1 MGARGVVALALA
13 AVVVTAGC
21 AGRRIESGVFHS
33 PKGYRVGLPGAE
45 WTVVDASRADLELRH
60 HAAPAAMLAH
70 ATCGD
75 RAPAP
80 RLEALS
86 RHLLIGFQSRAIVEW
101 GDVSVNGRR
110 AAHAVLDGRLAPGGA
125 LTRVETYVL
134 KDERCVYDFALV
146 APPASFETWRTAF
159 RGLVDSFAAE

>member
-1 MGARGVVALALA
+1 THFWSRSRGVPWRKGETSGHTQHVQAVYADCDADALLVQVHQEGVACHTGQRTCFFTTLQ
-13 AVVVTAGC
+13 AGGGPPGSQPP
-21 AGRRIESGVFHS
+21 ANMLERLERRIESGVFHS

-70 ATCGD
+70 ATCGGQ
-75 RAPAP
+75 APAP

-101 GDVSVNGRR
+101 GDVSVNG
-110 AAHAVLDGRLAPGGA
+110 
-125 LTRVETYVL
+125 
-134 KDERCVYDFALV
+134 
-146 APPASFETWRTAF
+146 
-159 RGLVDSFAAE
+159 

>member
-1 MGARGVVALALA
+1 MALALT
-13 AVVVTAGC
+13 VVVMAVGC
-21 AGRRIESGVFHS
+21 AGKRIESGVFYS

-70 ATCGD
+70 ATCGGQ
-75 RAPAP
+75 APAL

-110 AAHAVLDGRLAPGGA
+110 TAHAVLDGRVVVSGP
-125 LTRVETYVL
+125 RQ
-134 KDERCVYDFALV
+134 RNHPDFALR
-146 APPASFETWRTAF
+146 ASC
-159 RGLVDSFAAE
+159 AATSAAVR

>member
-1 MGARGVVALALA
+1 MALAFT
-13 AVVVTAGC
+13 AVVMAVGC
-21 AGRRIESGVFHS
+21 AGKRIESGVFYS

-70 ATCGD
+70 ATCGGQ
-75 RAPAP
+75 APAP

-110 AAHAVLDGRLAPGGA
+110 TAHAVLDGRLAAGEA
-125 LTRVETYVL
+125 LTRVETYVM

-146 APPASFETWRTAF
+146 APPESFETWRTAF
-159 RGLVDSFAAE
+159 RELVDTFATE